1 MNKSTSKGWI
11 IKTCLLFA
19 AILALAFY
27 YVSRPNTSGQGDD
40 KFYYIDPRTPEGLR
54 EIFRYKN
61 DLTPFLS
68 AHRGGPETNLPE
80 NHTVTFGNTLKHC
93 YAIMEIDPRYT
104 KDSIIIVHHDND
116 LRRTT
121 TGEGKVS
128 DFTYE
133 ELQKL
138 ALRDMKGNPTTYKLQ
153 TLKEMFEW
161 AKGKTILV
169 LDKKDVPIEQRIK
182 IVEECK
188 AEAYA
193 IVMAYSFEEAKL
205 GYSLNKD
212 IMMQIFIPK
221 PEAIEKFEQTGI
233 PWENVV
239 VFVGHQAPE
248 NKEVFD
254 LVHQK
259 GALCIVGTS
268 RNFDLALT
276 RGNVSDI
283 KEFKSGYNGL
293 IGMGVDFVETDIPV
307 EVCKV
312 VFDNIPIHPSKVK
325 YFR

>member
-1 MNKSTSKGWI
+1 M
-11 IKTCLLFA
+11 KTRKKIYLLFTA
-19 AILALAFY
+19 VFVLALIHI
-27 YVSRPNTSGQGDD
+27 SWTNILGQEEDRY
-40 KFYYIDPRTPEGLR
+40 YYIDPGTPEGLR

-68 AHRGGPETNLPE
+68 AHRGGPESHLPE
-80 NHTVTFGNTLKHC
+80 NHTVTFDNTLRHT
-93 YAIMEIDPRYT
+93 YSIMEIDPRYS
-104 KDSIIIVHHDND
+104 KDSVIIVHHDND

-121 TGEGKVS
+121 TGEGRVS

-133 ELQKL
+133 ELRDLK
-138 ALRDMKGNPTTYKLQ
+138 LRDMKGNQTPYKIQ

-169 LDKKDVPIEQRIK
+169 LDKKDVPIEERIK

-205 GYSLNKD
+205 GYRLNKD
-212 IMMQIFIPK
+212 ILMQVFIPT
-221 PEAIEKFEQTGI
+221 PEKVEEFDRTGV

-248 NKEVFD
+248 NKSVFD
-254 LVHQK
+254 LIHQK

-268 RNFDLALT
+268 RNFDLELT

-283 KEFKSGYNGL
+283 HELKGNYNNL
-293 IGMGVDFVETDIPV
+293 IDMGANILETDIPV

-312 VFDNIPIHPSKVK
+312 VFDNISIHPSKVK

>member
-1 MNKSTSKGWI
+1 M
-11 IKTCLLFA
+11 KTRKKIYLLFTA
-19 AILALAFY
+19 VFVLTLIHISWTNIPGQEEDRY
-27 YVSRPNTSGQGDD
+27 YH
-40 KFYYIDPRTPEGLR
+40 IDPATPEGLR
-54 EIFRYKN
+54 EMFRYKN

-68 AHRGGPETNLPE
+68 AHRGGPESHLPE
-80 NHTVTFGNTLKHC
+80 NHTVTFDNTLRHT
-93 YAIMEIDPRYT
+93 YSIMEIDPRYT
-104 KDSIIIVHHDND
+104 KDSVIIVHHDND

-128 DFTYE
+128 DFTYG

-138 ALRDMKGNPTTYKLQ
+138 RLRDMQGNPTPYKLQ

-169 LDKKDVPIEQRIK
+169 LDKKDVPIEQRIR

-193 IVMAYSFEEAKL
+193 IVMAYSFEEAKS
-205 GYSLNKD
+205 GYRLNKD
-212 IMMQIFIPK
+212 IMMQVFIPT
-221 PEAIEKFEQTGI
+221 PEKAEEFDRTGV

-239 VFVGHQAPE
+239 VFTGHQVPE
-248 NKEVFD
+248 NKSVFD

-268 RNFDLALT
+268 RNLDLEFLQ
-276 RGNVSDI
+276 GNVSDI
-283 KEFKSGYNGL
+283 DELKSDYNGL
-293 IGMGVDFVETDIPV
+293 IRMGVDLLETDIPV

>member
-1 MNKSTSKGWI
+1 M
-11 IKTCLLFA
+11 KTRKKIYLLFTA
-19 AILALAFY
+19 VFVLALIHISWTNILSQEEDRY
-27 YVSRPNTSGQGDD
+27 
-40 KFYYIDPRTPEGLR
+40 YYIDPGTPEGLR

-68 AHRGGPETNLPE
+68 AHRGGPESHLPE
-80 NHTVTFGNTLKHC
+80 NHTVTFDNTLRHT
-93 YAIMEIDPRYT
+93 YSIMEIDPRYS
-104 KDSIIIVHHDND
+104 KDSVIIVHHDND

-121 TGEGKVS
+121 TGEGRVS

-133 ELQKL
+133 ELRDLK
-138 ALRDMKGNPTTYKLQ
+138 LRDMKGNQTPYKIQ

-169 LDKKDVPIEQRIK
+169 LDKKDVPIEERIK

-205 GYSLNKD
+205 GYRLNKN
-212 IMMQIFIPK
+212 ILMQVFIPT
-221 PEAIEKFEQTGI
+221 PEKVEEFDRTGV

-239 VFVGHQAPE
+239 AFTGHQAPE
-248 NKEVFD
+248 NKSVFD
-254 LVHQK
+254 LIHQK

-268 RNFDLALT
+268 RNFDLELT

-283 KEFKSGYNGL
+283 YELKGNYNNL
-293 IGMGVDFVETDIPV
+293 IDMGANILETDIPV

-312 VFDNIPIHPSKVK
+312 VFDNISIHPSKVK